1 MAETSAGGQPTQRA
15 LPAARGESPVV
26 ASLKVFAIQ
35 VGLAVLVVFL
45 GSCAA
50 GYLIVNAGG
59 GGILASVRNVGLLL
73 LAPIYLIQAVFW
85 MGVYFALA
93 WAVGMYGPKIP
104 WALRWSAG
112 KLATADRTI
121 GHGAQEYVVRP
132 VAKTVGRVV
141 EVRALFSRFRTDAAA
156 GATPVRRLTREVT
169 DWPTLQHRLRGRSAP
184 LPAQTEGASAPLPAP
199 PQAPPRAETEGAGE
213 PQGERGG

>member
-1 MAETSAGGQPTQRA
+1 MAETGAGGQPTQRA

-35 VGLAVLVVFL
+35 VGVAVLVILL

-50 GYLIVNAGG
+50 GYLIVNTGG
-59 GGILASVRNVGLLL
+59 GGNLASVRNVGLLL
-73 LAPIYLIQAVFW
+73 LAPVYLIQAIFW
-85 MGVYFALA
+85 TGVYFALA
-93 WAVGMYGPKIP
+93 WAVGMYGPKVP

-112 KLATADRTI
+112 KLATADRKI

-169 DWPTLQHRLRGRSAP
+169 DWPTLQHRLRGRSVP
-184 LPAQTEGASAPLPAP
+184 LPAQTESGALP
-199 PQAPPRAETEGAGE
+199 AETEGAGE